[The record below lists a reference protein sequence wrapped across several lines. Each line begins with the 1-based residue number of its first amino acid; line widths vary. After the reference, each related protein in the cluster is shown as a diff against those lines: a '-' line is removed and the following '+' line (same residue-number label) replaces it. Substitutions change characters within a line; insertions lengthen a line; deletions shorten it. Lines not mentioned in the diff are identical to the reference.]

1 MTIADLELARLLCT
15 RLCHDLAGPVGA
27 VSAGV
32 ELIGDDPSQVD
43 EETLALIGDSSTAAS
58 RKLRFLRAALG
69 VANGSADDVEELLN
83 GYLGA
88 MAGMG
93 GKVEVSWPAPAALS
107 VAENTLG
114 AALNQILH
122 NLCLFALESQP
133 GCRTLSLAV
142 NAAGSSLTI
151 SVDVTGS
158 PDRAPTLR
166 EDMTSAITGENEL
179 SVSAKTVQAYVTG
192 RLVRSLG
199 GTIAYT
205 AGPQGVNIMAVF
217 AEPMS

>member
-1 MTIADLELARLLCT
+1 M
-15 RLCHDLAGPVGA
+15 
-27 VSAGV
+27 
-32 ELIGDDPSQVD
+32 
-43 EETLALIGDSSTAAS
+43 
-58 RKLRFLRAALG
+58 
-69 VANGSADDVEELLN
+69 
-83 GYLGA
+83 
-88 MAGMG
+88 
-93 GKVEVSWPAPAALS
+93 
-107 VAENTLG
+107 
-114 AALNQILH
+114 
-122 NLCLFALESQP
+122 
-133 GCRTLSLAV
+133 